1 MLSLLLLLPPVLLA
15 QGEGPVACLQS
26 GACFQVT
33 FWSIDIFNLAEQ
45 ILGHFLA
52 THRLCRAPMATHRL
66 DGSTLPTRQFG
77 MQSRLQEAGGTNQPD
92 ITYIHVSI
100 QVCGS

>member
-52 THRLCRAPMATHRL
+52 THRLCRAPMATPRL
-66 DGSTLPTRQFG
+66 DASTLPTRQFG

>member
-1 MLSLLLLLPPVLLA
+1 MLSLLLLLPLVQA

-33 FWSIDIFNLAEQ
+33 FWPINIFSLAGKK
-45 ILGHFLA
+45 LGLFLA

-77 MQSRLQEAGGTNQPD
+77 MQSRLQEAGGTKQPD
-92 ITYIHVSI
+92 ITYIHVPI